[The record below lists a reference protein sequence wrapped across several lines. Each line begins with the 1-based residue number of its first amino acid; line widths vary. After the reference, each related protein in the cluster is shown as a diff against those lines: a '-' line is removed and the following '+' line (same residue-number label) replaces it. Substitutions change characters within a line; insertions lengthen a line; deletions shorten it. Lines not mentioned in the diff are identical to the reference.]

1 MSPRSSLLG
10 RSVSA
15 ILALAALVLAIL
27 FVTPTAYAD
36 ESHALAAALSNA
48 YEESVATQKHEAL
61 VDPARDGDFYF
72 AQGASGRCTITSI
85 AMMLRRA
92 AFLDDAPNW
101 QDVTLESV
109 MADGWTSAGA
119 KNEFS
124 SAGYEVSFIGVT
136 GSTQALVELLDE
148 HPEGVAIY
156 DRGLPHA
163 VLLTDYDEAT
173 GTFYC
178 ADPANYYSGK
188 RIPLVDS
195 WNGAC
200 HRNDQDAV
208 VASISA
214 AWVVR

>member
-1 MSPRSSLLG
+1 MSPRSSSLG

-15 ILALAALVLAIL
+15 TLALATLVIAIL
-27 FVTPTAYAD
+27 FATPTAYAS
-36 ESHALAAALSNA
+36 ESHTLSALLSNA
-48 YEESVATQKHEAL
+48 YEETVAMQKSEAL
-61 VDPARDGDFYF
+61 VDESRAGDFYF

-92 AFLDDAPNW
+92 AFLDDASGW
-101 QDVTLESV
+101 QDVTLSSV
-109 MADGWTSAGA
+109 MADGWTAAGA

-124 SAGYEVSFIGVT
+124 SAGYDVSFIGVD
-136 GSTQALVELLDE
+136 GSAQALVELLEE

-156 DRGLPHA
+156 DRGVPHA
-163 VLLTDYDEAT
+163 VLLTDYDEQT

-178 ADPANYYSGK
+178 ADPADYYSGK
-188 RIPLVDS
+188 RIPIAES

-200 HRNDQDAV
+200 HGNSQDAV
-208 VASISA
+208 MAGISA